1 MSDQFHE
8 PKARRPL
15 REVVS
20 DIDRDILRLLMR
32 RHNLLRKMHNAKG
45 FLDPSEEK
53 GLREAWEAAVSR
65 VSRDARLSSRFFSL
79 MQEVD
84 FLPRPEDGEERRAA
98 FNLAPPAL
106 PVRLDME
113 APLACR
119 ASRAWL
125 FLAAASGHPLT
136 LGPCLMN
143 DPIVDCVKLFNQM
156 GAALNREDASVVA
169 AAATPM
175 TAPDKVLHA
184 GDSAWN
190 FYLALAFYLG
200 RPSRT
205 KFTGDT
211 SLKLGDFSPVRR
223 LMPSLGARLV
233 HVVPKSD
240 GFPIRIE
247 CSGALPDSLR
257 FPAEAPIELAEALL
271 LAGSFYERPLRIDLA
286 DHPHKDILRRRTLPI
301 LRAVNAKLEE
311 DGDAFRISPSDISL
325 PQHPLPPMEPEL
337 ALFLLALAPALG
349 GEVRLR
355 GRWPDYPGAQAGLAL
370 LGACGATVDCRDDA
384 VVCSAAAP
392 LKTLP
397 AQALSA
403 LGDDFPADWLPLPIA
418 LAAAAALRDGD
429 AALPVIRD
437 SQLRADA
444 QGFLMDLGLDALDG
458 KARTRTLPA
467 DNGGNGE
474 EGEERR
480 VDRHPWNAPTPVW
493 AMALAVAAC
502 AHGARTGFKL
512 GNPGI
517 ITGLYP
523 AFWALYNGL
532 PEPRMQRPAEKTAP
546 AAPKRRRVITNA
558 IAVLPE
564 PRDEDY

>member
-15 REVVS
+15 RDVVS

-98 FNLAPPAL
+98 FNLAPPAQ

-119 ASRAWL
+119 ATRAWL
-125 FLAAASGHPLT
+125 FLAAASGRPLT

-143 DPIVDCVKLFNQM
+143 DPIVDCVKLLNQM
-156 GAALNREDASVVA
+156 GAALNREDGSVTA
-169 AAATPM
+169 AESAPM
-175 TAPDKVLHA
+175 TTPDKVLHA

-190 FYLALAFYLG
+190 FYLALAYYLG

-211 SLKLGDFSPVRR
+211 SLKLGDFSPLRR
-223 LMPSLGARLV
+223 LMPTLGARLV
-233 HVVPKSD
+233 HVVPRSD
-240 GFPIRIE
+240 GFPVRIE
-247 CSGALPDSLR
+247 CSGALPDSLLL
-257 FPAEAPIELAEALL
+257 PADAPIELAEALL
-271 LAGSFYERPLRIDLA
+271 LAASFYERPLRIDLTG
-286 DHPHKDILRRRTLPI
+286 HPHKELLQRRTLPI
-301 LRAVNAKLEE
+301 LRSAGARLEE
-311 DGDAFRISPSDISL
+311 DGDAYRVSPSALEL
-325 PQHPLPPMEPEL
+325 PRQPLLPLEPEL

-349 GEVRLR
+349 GDARLR
-355 GRWPDYPGAQAGLAL
+355 GRWPQYPGAEAGLAL
-370 LGACGATVDCRDDA
+370 LRACGADVRTEEDA
-384 VVCSAAAP
+384 VVCTAKAP
-392 LKTLP
+392 LTSLP
-397 AQALSA
+397 AQALNA

-418 LAAAAALRDGD
+418 LAAAAVLRGGEAVLPAIAD
-429 AALPVIRD
+429 A
-437 SQLRADA
+437 QLRADA
-444 QGFLMDLGLDALDG
+444 QGFLMDLGLDAPDG
-458 KARTRTLPA
+458 KVCPRAVPA
-467 DNGGNGE
+467 AGE
-474 EGEERR
+474 TGEDGDERR
-480 VDRHPWNAPTPVW
+480 TERHPWNAPTPVW
-493 AMALAVAAC
+493 ALALAVAAC
-502 AHGARTGFKL
+502 AHGTRTGFKL

-517 ITGLYP
+517 ITALYP

-532 PEPRMQRPAEKTAP
+532 PEPRMQRPAEKVAP

-558 IAVLPE
+558 VAVLPE

>member
-8 PKARRPL
+8 SKARRPL
-15 REVVS
+15 RDVVS
-20 DIDRDILRLLMR
+20 DIDKDILRLLMR

-79 MQEVD
+79 MQEVE

-106 PVRLDME
+106 PVKLDME

-119 ASRAWL
+119 ATRSWL
-125 FLAAASGHPLT
+125 FLAAASGRPLQ

-156 GAALNREDASVVA
+156 GAALNREDGNVTA
-169 AAATPM
+169 AAAAPM

-190 FYLALAFYLG
+190 FYLALAYYLG

-211 SLKLGDFSPVRR
+211 SLKLGDFSPLRR

-286 DHPHKDILRRRTLPI
+286 DHPHKDVLRSRTLPI
-301 LRAVNAKLEE
+301 LRSIGAQLEE
-311 DGDAFRISPSDISL
+311 DGDAFRISPSDIDL
-325 PQHPLPPMEPEL
+325 PQRPLLPMEPEL

-355 GRWPDYPGAQAGLAL
+355 GRWPQYPGAEAGLAL
-370 LGACGATVDCRDDA
+370 LKACGADVVTSEDA
-384 VVCSAAAP
+384 VSCTAKAP
-392 LKTLP
+392 LAALP
-397 AQALSA
+397 EQALTA
-403 LGDDFPADWLPLPIA
+403 IDDSFPADWLPLPIA

-429 AALPVIRD
+429 AAMPALTD

-458 KARTRTLPA
+458 KVRPRSFPTAE
-467 DNGGNGE
+467 NGE
-474 EGEERR
+474 DGEERR
-480 VDRHPWNAPTPVW
+480 VERHPWNAPTPVW
-493 AMALAVAAC
+493 ALALAVAAC

-517 ITGLYP
+517 ITALYP

-532 PEPRMQRPAEKTAP
+532 PEPRMQRQAEKDAP
-546 AAPKRRRVITNA
+546 AAPRRRRVITNA

>member
-32 RHNLLRKMHNAKG
+32 RHNLLRKMHNARG

-79 MQEVD
+79 MQEVE
-84 FLPRPEDGEERRAA
+84 FLPRPEDGEERRPA
-98 FNLAPPAL
+98 FNLAPPAQ
-106 PVRLDME
+106 PVRLHMD
-113 APLACR
+113 APLSCR
-119 ASRAWL
+119 ATRAWL
-125 FLAAASGHPLT
+125 FLAAASGQPLSV
-136 LGPCLMN
+136 GPCLMN

-156 GAALNREDASVVA
+156 GAALTREDSSVSA
-169 AAATPM
+169 AASAPM
-175 TAPDKVLHA
+175 GTPDKVLHA

-205 KFTGDT
+205 KFTGDS
-211 SLKLGDFSPVRR
+211 SLKLGDFSPLRR
-223 LMPSLGARLV
+223 LMPALGARLV

-247 CSGALPDSLR
+247 CSGALPDSLHI
-257 FPAEAPIELAEALL
+257 PAEAPIELAEALL
-271 LAGSFYERPLRIDLA
+271 LAASFYDRPLRLDLA
-286 DHPHKDILRRRTLPI
+286 AHPQKEMLKLRTLPI
-301 LRAVNAKLEE
+301 LRAINARLEE
-311 DGDAFRISPSDISL
+311 NGDTFRVSPSEISL
-325 PQHPLPPMEPEL
+325 PQQPTLPVEPEL

-349 GEVRLR
+349 GEVQLK
-355 GRWPDYPGAQAGLAL
+355 GRWPECPGANAGLDL
-370 LGACGATVDCRDDA
+370 LRACGAEVRSEENA
-384 VVCSAAAP
+384 VICTASAP
-392 LKTLP
+392 LSSLP
-397 AQALSA
+397 AGALTA
-403 LGDDFPADWLPLPIA
+403 LGSDFPADWLPLPIA
-418 LAAAAALRDGD
+418 LAAAAALRDG
-429 AALPVIRD
+429 AAELPPLQD
-437 SQLRADA
+437 SQLRADT

-458 KARTRTLPA
+458 KVRPRALPA
-467 DNGGNGE
+467 DETGE
-474 EGEERR
+474 GDGERR
-480 VDRHPWNAPTPVW
+480 VERHPWNAPSPVW

-502 AHGARTGFKL
+502 AHGSRTGFKL

-517 ITGLYP
+517 ITALYP

-532 PEPRMQRPAEKTAP
+532 PEPRLQRPAEQAAP

-564 PRDEDY
+564 PRDDDY